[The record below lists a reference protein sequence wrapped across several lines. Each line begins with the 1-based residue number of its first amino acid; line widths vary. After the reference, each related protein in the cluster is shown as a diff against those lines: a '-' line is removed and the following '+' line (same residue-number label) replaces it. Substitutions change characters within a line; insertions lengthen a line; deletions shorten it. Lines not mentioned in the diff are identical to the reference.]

1 MSMVSEICD
10 GVGKDELADLIK
22 EMDNTELILEMLK
35 KEDPDAISKLLEDMD
50 IENKV
55 IDLLKEMDV
64 N

>member
-1 MSMVSEICD
+1 MSNVSEICD
-10 GVGKDELADLIK
+10 GVGNDELTDLIK
-22 EMDNTELILEMLK
+22 EMDNPEVILEMLK